1 MIEQMLN
8 TGFAEGM
15 PVINKVLSKYPVP
28 IPSNIFGIFI
38 LSDLTIGYHDDY
50 IYAGTTPT
58 FIGPTRNK
66 KNTPSEITD
75 DTTTTEAT
83 Y

>member
-28 IPSNIFGIFI
+28 VESHNSPVNYSLDIASAM
-38 LSDLTIGYHDDY
+38 S
-50 IYAGTTPT
+50 AM
-58 FIGPTRNK
+58 R
-66 KNTPSEITD
+66 
-75 DTTTTEAT
+75 
-83 Y
+83 